1 MNKLL
6 LTNYKGKFTII
17 EDEDKIDKYLDEVV
31 GEISRED
38 AIKQVK
44 ERCEACLYYG
54 IPPIFTADKE
64 LKDLYNKYTDI
75 AVAEDLKKFKVV

>member
-38 AIKQVK
+38 AIRQVK

-54 IPPIFTADKE
+54 IPPIFTSDKE